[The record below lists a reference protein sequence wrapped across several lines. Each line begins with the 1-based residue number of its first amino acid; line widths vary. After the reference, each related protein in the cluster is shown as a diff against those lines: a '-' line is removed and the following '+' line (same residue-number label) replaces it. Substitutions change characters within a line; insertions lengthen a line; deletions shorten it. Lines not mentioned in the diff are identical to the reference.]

1 MNIAPALPCARA
13 HEYKN
18 YNATP
23 AQNCEWWCAKKKLNH
38 GKNHNGRKN
47 SMRRLY
53 HARERM
59 STKTTMQYRRKI
71 ASGGVRKKSLIVGKI
86 VTGVKNS
93 MRRIEAEK
101 GLP

>member
-1 MNIAPALPCARA
+1 MNFAPALPCARA

-18 YNATP
+18 YNAIP
-23 AQNCEWWCAKKKLNH
+23 VQNCEWWCAKKKLNH

-53 HARERM
+53 HALERM

-71 ASGGVRKKSLIVGKI
+71 ASGGVRKKKLNRGKNRN
-86 VTGVKNS
+86 G
-93 MRRIEAEK
+93 R
-101 GLP
+101 

>member
-18 YNATP
+18 YYAIQ
-23 AQNCEWWCAKKKLNH
+23 AQNCERWCAKKKLNR

-53 HARERM
+53 HALERM
-59 STKTTMQYRRKI
+59 STKTTMQHRRKTAI
-71 ASGGVRKKSLIVGKI
+71 GGVRKKKLNRGKNRN
-86 VTGVKNS
+86 G
-93 MRRIEAEK
+93 R
-101 GLP
+101 